1 MCARCLEINEKIDR
15 YQKLVSRLMDPLT
28 NEGVAKLFADLQAES
43 AILPSRPVCGA
54 LVDMTRRL
62 RFTKACSAGAEG
74 ERENDEANP
83 LLDSLSCKNGKQGL
97 DGLGQTAPRT
107 REVGT
112 RPSGY

>member
-62 RFTKACSAGAEG
+62 RLTKVCSARAEG
-74 ERENDEANP
+74 ERENDGANP
-83 LLDSLSCKNGKQGL
+83 LFDALSCKNGKQGL

-107 REVGT
+107 REVGR